1 MMTTPTVK
9 RPRGRP
15 KGRVKCTEPRRRRA
29 RPALGLFPGVCRT
42 ALAAKIGM
50 HRVSVTRILMGRMG
64 CSSGSLEKLAGALG
78 IDPQNLK
85 TQLLAKTSEPHPSS
99 THIGSGQQ

>member
-1 MMTTPTVK
+1 MITPTVK

-15 KGRVKCTEPRRRRA
+15 KGRIKCTEPRRRRA
-29 RPALGLFPGVCRT
+29 RPTIGLFPGVCRT

-64 CSSGSLEKLAGALG
+64 CSSGSLEKLAAALG
-78 IDPQNLK
+78 
-85 TQLLAKTSEPHPSS
+85 TQKSALSQMLAGIRSNTPPS
-99 THIGSGQQ
+99 IIR

>member
-1 MMTTPTVK
+1 MTAPTPK

-29 RPALGLFPGVCRT
+29 RPTLGLFPGVCRT
-42 ALAAKIGM
+42 ALAAKVGM

-64 CSSGSLEKLAGALG
+64 CSPKSLEKLAVALEVPK
-78 IDPQNLK
+78 IVLSQK
-85 TQLLAKTSEPHPSS
+85 LASIRSLTLPSL
-99 THIGSGQQ
+99 IR

>member
-1 MMTTPTVK
+1 MIPPTIK

-64 CSSGSLEKLAGALG
+64 CSPGSLEKLAAALEV
-78 IDPQNLK
+78 PKVVLSQM
-85 TQLLAKTSEPHPSS
+85 LASICSS
-99 THIGSGQQ
+99 TPPPSNPLVF